1 MQLLASN
8 ATLEGHWVKSHLI
21 VRTMDGRSYSCPKEV
36 MKGSLL
42 IREVLEDED
51 DAAVMSASPSAAAG
65 GGAAVAAEGVVAP
78 VDIPLPAID
87 SKAFA
92 AVFEYLEHHSADAG
106 GKTKEIERPL
116 RSDLSALIEPWDWK
130 FVLDTLLLGVGEKG
144 IHNLFSVLNAANYL
158 HVVPLRDL
166 CGAAMANL
174 VRNKSEEEILHLFG
188 VSEPFTKEQ
197 EDELI
202 KEFPWLKE

>member
-8 ATLEGHWVKSHLI
+8 ATLEGNLVKTHLI
-21 VRTMDGRSYSCPKEV
+21 VKTMDGRSYSCPKEI

-51 DAAVMSASPSAAAG
+51 DAVSAPP
-65 GGAAVAAEGVVAP
+65 GGASSVSGEAVVAP
-78 VDIPLPAID
+78 VEIPLPAID

-92 AVFEYLEHHSADAG
+92 AVFEYLEHHSGDTAG
-106 GKTKEIERPL
+106 GRVKEIERPL

-144 IHNLFSVLNAANYL
+144 IHNLFSVLNASNYL
-158 HVVPLRDL
+158 NVLPLRDL
-166 CGAAMANL
+166 CGAAIANL
-174 VRNKSEEEILHLFG
+174 VRNKSEEDILHLFG
-188 VSEPFTKEQ
+188 ITEPFTKEQ
-197 EDELI
+197 EDELV
-202 KEFPWLKE
+202 KEFPWLKD